1 VSGHLSQSA
10 TRMGHC
16 LVTFNDD
23 VMEETIDGQ
32 LEEALLFRL
41 VVQPT
46 NP

>member
-1 VSGHLSQSA
+1 MSGHLSQS
-10 TRMGHC
+10 TTPMGHY
-16 LVTFNDD
+16 LVTFIVG

-46 NP
+46 NL